1 MGRGGKPV
9 AYQKRI
15 LGLVKGP
22 LAPVFA
28 LAAIITA
35 WEIWVH
41 VKNVPQFLLP
51 APSAIAQHMMSAH
64 GVLWHHAQFTT
75 VAALLGF
82 SLAVVFAVAMATLMV
97 WSRTFENAVYPLLV
111 GTQVIPKVA
120 IAPLLVVYL
129 GFNLAPKVFLA
140 FLLSFF
146 PMVVN
151 TTLGMKSV
159 SPELLEL
166 LATLRAN
173 RLQVLI
179 KVRVKKALP
188 YFLEGAKVGITLA
201 VIGVVVA
208 ELVAGNRGLGF
219 LVTSATSSLQTVV
232 AFSSMIWLVAIGIIL
247 FETIHIG
254 GRKLMPWHD
263 RDT

>member
-51 APSAIAQHMMSAH
+51 APSA
-64 GVLWHHAQFTT
+64 
-75 VAALLGF
+75 
-82 SLAVVFAVAMATLMV
+82 
-97 WSRTFENAVYPLLV
+97 
-111 GTQVIPKVA
+111 
-120 IAPLLVVYL
+120 
-129 GFNLAPKVFLA
+129 
-140 FLLSFF
+140 
-146 PMVVN
+146 
-151 TTLGMKSV
+151 
-159 SPELLEL
+159 
-166 LATLRAN
+166 
-173 RLQVLI
+173 
-179 KVRVKKALP
+179 
-188 YFLEGAKVGITLA
+188 
-201 VIGVVVA
+201 
-208 ELVAGNRGLGF
+208 
-219 LVTSATSSLQTVV
+219 
-232 AFSSMIWLVAIGIIL
+232 MIWLVAIGIIL